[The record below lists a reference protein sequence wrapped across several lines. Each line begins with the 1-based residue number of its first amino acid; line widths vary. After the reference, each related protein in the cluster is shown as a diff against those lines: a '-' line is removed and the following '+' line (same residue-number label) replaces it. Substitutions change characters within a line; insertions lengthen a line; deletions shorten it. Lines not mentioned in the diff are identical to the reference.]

1 MSYFSRLTDIVTC
14 NLTHLL
20 DDAADPVKEI
30 KQIISEMEEG
40 IAGANR
46 SGKSAS
52 ANERAIQEEL
62 HEHQKQ
68 ISQWKAAAKSS
79 LAAGNEI
86 EARNSLVRK
95 QETED
100 LMAGLEQ
107 QHHASVA
114 TCKHLTTTLHAL
126 EARLAEA
133 KRKQLEL
140 SEKTGLDESS
150 NQEETGRPAVE
161 LAPLSPT
168 RSERIESE
176 LAALKRELN
185 E

>member
-20 DDAADPVKEI
+20 DNAADPVKEI
-30 KQIISEMEEG
+30 EQIISEMKEG
-40 IAGANR
+40 IAGAHR
-46 SGKSAS
+46 SVKSAS
-52 ANERAIQEEL
+52 VNEQAIQEEL
-62 HEHQKQ
+62 LEHQKQ

-79 LAAGNEI
+79 LAAGNEV

-95 QETED
+95 QEIED
-100 LMAGLEQ
+100 LKAGLEQ
-107 QHHASVA
+107 QHQASLA
-114 TCKHLTTTLHAL
+114 TCEHLTTTLHAL

-140 SEKTGLDESS
+140 TAQTDLAESS
-150 NQEETGRPAVE
+150 TQEGTDSPAAE
-161 LAPLSPT
+161 PALSPT
-168 RSERIESE
+168 RAEQIDSE
-176 LAALKRELN
+176 LAALKRELD